1 MFKEMKSSSNDFV
14 MAQGKK
20 VGNLKGR
27 AHAPKPVHKTAKP
40 QAGPERK
47 QAGTPFHKKN
57 ALPSPLQR
65 PMGTSYSGLG
75 EAMAKGPYKEKG
87 QSLGQVNGGFKVHG
101 K

>member
-1 MFKEMKSSSNDFV
+1 MFGKMRSSSNDFV
-14 MAQGKK
+14 MSQGKK

-27 AHAPKPVHKTAKP
+27 AHAGKPAHKTAKP

-57 ALPSPLQR
+57 ALPAPMQR
-65 PMGTSYSGLG
+65 AMGTSYSPTG

-87 QSLGQVNGGFKVHG
+87 QSLGQVNGGFKVR
-101 K
+101 